1 MKNFFKNLFRKKQE
15 VLSLENQIKNEIFNC
30 ENALFEYQ
38 KDIYEIKKMA
48 SDLIHKT
55 LFVPKDFWY
64 EELENIEKIL
74 QLPDNQ
80 EITKETK
87 DEIKNLCTAYL
98 RQIELRKTKIEVCKK
113 NRDSLKEMLQ
123 NEQNLTDNI
132 SREMNKTDILEQ
144 HKEIIK
150 SIDNP
155 QIEREIETSEKIKIF
170 KDEIRK
176 LRSELE
182 LKKEFNK
189 QLQILYRKYGQS
201 TDIQHIEEYLTE
213 LRKLIE

>member
-170 KDEIRK
+170 KDEIKK